1 MTMNNNYKIQVK
13 KAMTDESTE
22 LHDEIKV
29 AIEIE
34 KMVSNDDLTYIE
46 AICHYYDINGIDV
59 EEAPKY
65 IHKNIQEK
73 LKLEVQKLKLISG
86 EEKAKLPF

>member
-13 KAMTDESTE
+13 KAMPDESTE

-34 KMVSNDDLTYIE
+34 KMVSNDDLTYLE
-46 AICHYYDINGIDV
+46 AICHFCDINGIDV